1 MPNYDY
7 YDTITIR
14 DIILRYYHY
23 QRYPYHDTIT
33 IRYPYHDT
41 ITISDI
47 PITILSP
54 SEISLLQYYHYQRYP
69 YHDTITIKGLISQCI
84 TILSPSPNHPVFH
97 WISLILSNR
106 TACKDTQH
114 YCPLKYPFCYLLTN
128 SFAKQKSSLF
138 PYRIYKNKKLSKLSI
153 VEESIGY
160 SYRLLKTLSQ

>member
-14 DIILRYYHY
+14 DIILWYYHY
-23 QRYPYHDTIT
+23 QRYPYHGTIT
-33 IRYPYHDT
+33 IGYPYHNT

-47 PITILSP
+47 PITILSL

-106 TACKDTQH
+106 AACKDTQH
-114 YCPLKYPFCYLLTN
+114 YCPLKYPFCYHFNKQFCKTEVLFVPIQNLQEQKAIKTIN
-128 SFAKQKSSLF
+128 SW
-138 PYRIYKNKKLSKLSI
+138 R
-153 VEESIGY
+153 V
-160 SYRLLKTLSQ
+160 YRL